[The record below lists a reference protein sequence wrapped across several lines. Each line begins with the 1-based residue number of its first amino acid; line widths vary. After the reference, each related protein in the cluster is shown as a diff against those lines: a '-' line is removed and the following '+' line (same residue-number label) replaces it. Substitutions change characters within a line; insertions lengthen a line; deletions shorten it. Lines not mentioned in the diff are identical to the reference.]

1 MLEPKNEVFSAFYFY
16 YPKAAAMAKR
26 EKRNLR
32 KGSVG
37 NNRKQAEDFFDKN
50 RIKPGV
56 VETESGLQY
65 LVFEEGEGEHP
76 APDAFV
82 TVHQRVLLLNG
93 NVIGD
98 TFKEN
103 KPEEVSMKEMI
114 EGYSEGI
121 QLMKKGARFKLFVP
135 PELAW
140 GKKGTGNKI
149 PPNATLIF
157 DVRLLDF
164 W

>member
-1 MLEPKNEVFSAFYFY
+1 
-16 YPKAAAMAKR
+16 MAKR
-26 EKRNLR
+26 EKRNVR

-37 NNRKQAEDFFDKN
+37 NNRKQGEDFFDKN
-50 RIKPGV
+50 RNKPGV
-56 VETESGLQY
+56 IETASGLQY
-65 LVFEEGEGEHP
+65 LVLEEGEGEHP
-76 APDAFV
+76 PSNAFV
-82 TVHQRVLLLNG
+82 TIHQRVLLLNG

-98 TFKEN
+98 TFKDN

-114 EGYSEGI
+114 EGYQEGI
-121 QLMKKGARFKLFVP
+121 MLMKKGARYKLFVP
-135 PELAW
+135 PHLAW

-157 DVRLLDF
+157 DVRLIDF

>member
-1 MLEPKNEVFSAFYFY
+1 
-16 YPKAAAMAKR
+16 MAKR
-26 EKRNLR
+26 EKRNIR

-37 NNRKQAEDFFDKN
+37 NNRKQGEDFFEKN
-50 RIKPGV
+50 RKKPGV
-56 VETESGLQY
+56 IETASGLQY
-65 LVFEEGEGEHP
+65 VVLEPGEGDQP
-76 APDAFV
+76 GADSYV
-82 TVHQRVLLLNG
+82 TIHQRVLLLNG

-103 KPEEVSMKEMI
+103 EPEEVSMKEMI
-114 EGYSEGI
+114 EGYREGI
-121 QLMKKGARFKLFVP
+121 MLMKKGARYKLFVP

-157 DVRLLDF
+157 DVRLIDF